1 MVLLLGYGIHWANA
15 YSLLT
20 LDLEVDAN
28 NYEQVNNVDFPYE
41 NGDGFYPGS
50 NTTDAYA
57 KVGMKAIFSIFA
69 IAISYKFCPQPEGM
83 AFTQIAFL
91 SCLVDLI

>member
-1 MVLLLGYGIHWANA
+1 MAFIA

-20 LDLEVDAN
+20 LDLEVDAS

-41 NGDGFYPGS
+41 NGDVFYPGS

-57 KVGMKAIFSIFA
+57 NIGMKAIFSIFA
-69 IAISYKFCPQPEGM
+69 IAISYKFYSQSEGM
-83 AFTQIAFL
+83 AFTPVAFP
-91 SCLVDLI
+91 SCVVDLI